1 MTKDELF
8 HDENEGALVRKCAD
22 TIINL
27 LAAHWAVI
35 RSLADDSEAEGAV
48 KVAANITFHFDG
60 KAPCAGVDIAFA
72 PLKTKDGATVFLD
85 DPDQLKMPGI
95 DKDKSTVTI
104 STPGV
109 KSVTLTKE
117 KFSNAVKILSGKN
130 AGSEGKL
137 AATKERV
144 K

>member
-27 LAAHWAVI
+27 LAAHWPVI

-60 KAPCAGVDIAFA
+60 KVPCAGVDIAFA

-85 DPDQLKMPGI
+85 DPDQTKLPIDDEEKPRVKSGI
-95 DKDKSTVTI
+95 DTVTI
-104 STPGV
+104 STEGMEP
-109 KSVTLTKE
+109 VTMTHE
-117 KFSNAVKILSGKN
+117 KFSKAVKALNK
-130 AGSEGKL
+130 K
-137 AATKERV
+137 K
-144 K
+144 